1 MKFICI
7 GPNCWGTGP
16 TKEAAMRKCAQVGP
30 GMRVLR
36 KHYLLFKGDD
46 DASVEECFGGIESA
60 HPVKLVEK
68 KGQ

>member
-7 GPNCWGTGP
+7 GPNCWGTCP
-16 TKEAAMRKCAQVGP
+16 TKEAAMRKCASVGP
-30 GMRVLR
+30 GMKTLK
-36 KHYLLFKGDD
+36 KHYLLYEGDD
-46 DASVEECFGGIESA
+46 DASVEEVFGGIQSA